1 MKYFIKMLSILIFPA
16 PCLIGAMFG
25 VTVSRVVAQLHQPAV
40 SLFVAFQSQGRVQ
53 TAGAQGRTQVCLE
66 DRREKIG
73 MVMAA
78 RGNIGSQNMI
88 ILAF

>member
-1 MKYFIKMLSILIFPA
+1 MESLSP
-16 PCLIGAMFG
+16 
-25 VTVSRVVAQLHQPAV
+25 VTPVSRVVAQLHQPAV
-40 SLFVAFQSQGRVQ
+40 SLFVAFQSQGEGVQ

-78 RGNIGSQNMI
+78 RGNIESQNMI

>member
-1 MKYFIKMLSILIFPA
+1 M
-16 PCLIGAMFG
+16 
-25 VTVSRVVAQLHQPAV
+25 AQLHQPAV

-53 TAGAQGRTQVCLE
+53 TAGAQGRTQDCLE

-78 RGNIGSQNMI
+78 REETLESEYDHPSILIESVSMI
-88 ILAF
+88 KT